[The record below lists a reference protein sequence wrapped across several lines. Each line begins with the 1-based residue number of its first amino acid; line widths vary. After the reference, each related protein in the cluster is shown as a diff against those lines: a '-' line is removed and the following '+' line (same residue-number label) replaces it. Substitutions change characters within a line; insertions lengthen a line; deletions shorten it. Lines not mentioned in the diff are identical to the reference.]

1 MQDYARLHDYPI
13 VVATRLADPT
23 LHNMWNKIGTI
34 LKVMDDY
41 PDMDWY
47 LWIDSDAMI
56 IDVNF
61 LLPFQR
67 FNGKDLII
75 WGNETRLALGDGR
88 RGKHC
93 ARSSCE
99 GSTVCSMCMY
109 SCLVVSHSN
118 IVADVLQRSFQP
130 LKTTGIWAPG
140 VYGKILRP
148 RLHSCSC
155 HVPPSV
161 MSVRFQQPS
170 PLFGPFLAKRTCHCG
185 AVFRQIPS
193 VRLCCSN
200 R

>member
-1 MQDYARLHDYPI
+1 MGETMQDYARLHDYPI

-67 FNGKDLII
+67 FGGKDLII

-88 RGKHC
+88 RGKYC
-93 ARSSCE
+93 ANLSVNGPKHAVVVQSPIKDCCFSCASFSE
-99 GSTVCSMCMY
+99 IL
-109 SCLVVSHSN
+109 CLLWHSY
-118 IVADVLQRSFQP
+118 AFASQ
-130 LKTTGIWAPG
+130 
-140 VYGKILRP
+140 
-148 RLHSCSC
+148 
-155 HVPPSV
+155 
-161 MSVRFQQPS
+161 
-170 PLFGPFLAKRTCHCG
+170 
-185 AVFRQIPS
+185 
-193 VRLCCSN
+193 
-200 R
+200 